1 MNRLFYITGVLL
13 VSLAMV
19 SVAQATETHIYGGA
33 AVPRNARV
41 PFATY
46 HFRLYVESTPLTQ
59 VSVRLPENLN
69 VTSGIEVTDQKGQE
83 IDTTVTIK
91 DQNLIIGFAQP
102 VTPGT
107 ALKVNLNGVK
117 TSIRR
122 GQSWLLPV
130 SIRSTGMTTDLPI
143 GTVRIQTSSS

>member
-13 VSLAMV
+13 VSLAMAPL
-19 SVAQATETHIYGGA
+19 AQAAETHIYGGA

-46 HFRLYVESTPLTQ
+46 HFRLYVEGTPLTQ
-59 VSVRLPENLN
+59 ISVRLPNHLK
-69 VTSGIEVTDQKGQE
+69 VMSGIAVIDQTGQK
-83 IDTTVTIK
+83 IDTAATIK
-91 DQNLIIGFAQP
+91 DQNLTIGFAQP

-130 SIRSTGMTTDLPI
+130 LIRSTGMTTDLPI